1 MRRFLVSLLV
11 VALAGTIIGGLGVAW
26 YYQRIK
32 APWPLADQCVAT
44 VAGKSVALDVD
55 QAHHASII
63 AGLALRRGL
72 VPRAA
77 TIGIATAY
85 QESGIH
91 NLDYGDRDSLGIF
104 QQRPSQG
111 WGTEEQVMD
120 PYYATNKFYAALV
133 RIDGWQ
139 TGDINDVA
147 QAVQR
152 SGHPN
157 GYRRHVE
164 NARRVAS
171 SLTGE
176 TPASFSCRIANPPV
190 ANPAGFEEFASRTLP
205 KSSTVS
211 RDSEKVTITSKTTS
225 DAWAAAHIAV
235 ANTGWFGVS
244 RVTVADQSWTAS
256 RDSLAPWEGK
266 RGSGKETVVYFDVAP
281 SPGE

>member
-1 MRRFLVSLLV
+1 MRRVLAGLLAVILV
-11 VALAGTIIGGLGVAW
+11 VAVAVGLAVAW
-26 YYQRIK
+26 SSVRNK
-32 APWPLADQCVAT
+32 SPLPLVDQCVAT
-44 VAGKSVALDVD
+44 VAGDSVALDID

-72 VPRAA
+72 PPRAA

-91 NLDYGDRDSLGIF
+91 NLDYGDRDSLGMF

-111 WGTEEQVMD
+111 WGTPAEVMD
-120 PYYATNKFYAALV
+120 PYYSTGKFYEALV
-133 RIDGWQ
+133 KVKGWQ
-139 TGDINDVA
+139 TGDVNDVA

-176 TPASFSCRIANPPV
+176 TPASFTCRVAHRPK
-190 ANPAGFEEFASRTLP
+190 ANPAGFASFAQRTLP
-205 KSSTVS
+205 KSV
-211 RDSEKVTITSKTTS
+211 KVTRNGNVVTLTATSKR
-225 DAWAAAHIAV
+225 DAWAGAHIAV
-235 ANTGWFGVS
+235 ANTAWFGVQS
-244 RVTVADQSWTAS
+244 VTVAGQTWQATPGKLAAWTG
-256 RDSLAPWEGK
+256 DPG
-266 RGSGKETVVYFDVAP
+266 RGTTVEVTFA
-281 SPGE
+281 E